1 MPGSSITIL
10 VTSPP
15 VITAVALAPLPE
27 VISTVGVL
35 KKVSLVSTTIL
46 SITLPVKNDLALLG
60 RPSINTKGGF
70 T

>member
-1 MPGSSITIL
+1 LPGSSITIL

-46 SITLPVKNDLALLG
+46 SITMPV
-60 RPSINTKGGF
+60 
-70 T
+70 